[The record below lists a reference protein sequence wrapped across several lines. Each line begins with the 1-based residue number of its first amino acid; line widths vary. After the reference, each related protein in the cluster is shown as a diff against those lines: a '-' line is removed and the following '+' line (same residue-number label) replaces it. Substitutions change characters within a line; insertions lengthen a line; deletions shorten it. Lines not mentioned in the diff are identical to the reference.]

1 MVDCGASLLA
11 TLAVAKVRL
20 ARRRTH
26 CRGDCPKQTVDAIT
40 EDDGIEDPEVFHRFK
55 TSKIKT
61 PNMPSRATGSSSQ
74 APYDPAKLSTYSYAE
89 LRAHCKSAGVS
100 AGGKT
105 ADLRARLAHVHA
117 GSDTSDARAATRR
130 APSAD
135 DMAAKALSTPLPS
148 RQTTLPRI
156 KTRVEGRVDAQ
167 ARLARSSTNPPG
179 SWLLSA
185 VFKLL
190 KLLKLLPLL
199 SVALYALDAHLCG
212 MKAFT
217 DLGWTADASCEA
229 ASRAAHEA
237 SSFVSRVIEMSPVDL
252 RALDLKNMLIKGVED
267 AHASLLDRIEGK
279 TKVPFEPLN
288 RAVLGML
295 VTYNADL
302 GSVVSHLEDV
312 WSGRHVSSDDKSNA
326 VVFACLDS
334 RDCAEVEADISA
346 VADATS
352 VLKVLVDE
360 GTSRGE
366 VQAQIATFLSETPNG
381 VVVVP
386 RVERWSPALLSVLNN
401 CMGEGG
407 SLMQDGVAVPTN
419 SATWLLTA
427 RADVTPDMTS
437 NSVTLS
443 LAVKRAL
450 MDGHDEADETAQAVL
465 MAFRR
470 RLDVVALGTPAFH
483 SM

>member
-1 MVDCGASLLA
+1 
-11 TLAVAKVRL
+11 
-20 ARRRTH
+20 
-26 CRGDCPKQTVDAIT
+26 
-40 EDDGIEDPEVFHRFK
+40 
-55 TSKIKT
+55 
-61 PNMPSRATGSSSQ
+61 MPSRASGSSSQ
-74 APYDPAKLSTYSYAE
+74 APYDHTKLSTYSYAE

-105 ADLRARLAHVHA
+105 ADLRARLAEVHA
-117 GSDTSDARAATRR
+117 GNHTSDARATTRS
-130 APSAD
+130 APSAV

-156 KTRVEGRVDAQ
+156 KTRVE
-167 ARLARSSTNPPG
+167 AREDPRAGPARASTKP
-179 SWLLSA
+179 SWWSLLS
-185 VFKLL
+185 VF

-199 SVALYALDAHLCG
+199 AAAVYALDAHLCDK
-212 MKAFT
+212 KAYT
-217 DLGWTADASCEA
+217 DLGWMADASCDA

-237 SSFVSRVIEMSPVDL
+237 SSFLSRVLQLSPVDL
-252 RALDLKNMLIKGVED
+252 TPLDLKNMLIKGVED

-288 RAVLGML
+288 MAVLGTL

-302 GSVVSHLEDV
+302 GSVVAHLEDV
-312 WSGRHVSSDDKSNA
+312 WSGRHVSSDDKSNV
-326 VVFACLDS
+326 VVFTCLDS
-334 RDCAEVEADISA
+334 RDCAEVEGDISA
-346 VADATS
+346 VADANL

-407 SLMQDGVAVPTN
+407 SLMQNGVAVPTT

-427 RADVTPDMTS
+427 RVDVTPEMTG

-443 LAVKRAL
+443 LAVKQAL
-450 MDGHDEADETAQAVL
+450 MDGHDETDEMVQAVL

-470 RLDVVALGTPAFH
+470 RLDVVALGTPVAH
-483 SM
+483 E